1 MTNESKKMWMVRAGE
16 DGVAFDKF
24 EREEIAAI
32 GWQRIGNLAGLN
44 ETEILEKVRKFYPER
59 SERSDTRTTAKLY
72 QFCKLMQKG
81 DWIITYNQKF
91 CQYMV
96 GKIAGDYEYC
106 QQEERF
112 VNVRKVEW
120 RKSKISR
127 DDLEQSTKEYFP
139 TRRDT
144 VSEIKGRYKN
154 DILGRIS

>member
-1 MTNESKKMWMVRAGE
+1 MTNENPKMWMVRAGE

-24 EREEIAAI
+24 EHEKIAAI
-32 GWQRIGNLAGLN
+32 GWRHIGNLAGLN
-44 ETEILEKVRKFYPER
+44 ETEILEKARKHYP
-59 SERSDTRTTAKLY
+59 ERSDTRTTAKLY

-96 GKIAGDYEYC
+96 GKITGGYEYRK
-106 QQEERF
+106 QEDRF